1 MIVRSVKIWE
11 DASGHFSAA
20 VVLRPSA
27 LELSARDRD
36 TRDRMVIA
44 GRLAAMGYVTMAMG
58 MARITRTGRDALSRA
73 LS

>member
-1 MIVRSVKIWE
+1 MTADIYQPDDAERIVL
-11 DASGHFSAA
+11 AA
-20 VVLRPSA
+20 LNTAPKPMGLRT
-27 LELSARDRD
+27 DRAHVNS
-36 TRDRMVIA
+36 RIA